1 MANTVGSGKY
11 TYELVERFGTLPS
24 GWTFGSVSAVAT
36 DSQDRVYAFQ
46 RKDPPVVIFDR
57 MGNYVGS
64 WGQNAITDPHGFYI
78 KNDIVYLTD
87 RDDHVALKY
96 TLDGKPL
103 RLIGERGN
111 PSDTGCEKDG
121 GRVLR
126 AAGPFNKPTEMVP
139 GPNGDL
145 YVTDGYRNARV
156 HRFSADG
163 HLISSWG
170 EPGKKGPGEFHLP
183 HSLWIDEQG
192 TIYVCDRENS
202 RIQLFSLE
210 GRYMAQW
217 GDLDRPA
224 DIYIDAND
232 TVYVSDLKPSVTIMD
247 KRGNKIARWDS
258 PNGHGLWA
266 DSHGDIYLADVPGHA
281 VHKYVRRPA

>member
-87 RDDHVALKY
+87 RDDHVVLKY

-103 RLIGERGN
+103 RLIGERSKA
-111 PSDTGCEKDG
+111 SDTGCEKDG

-126 AAGPFNKPTEMVP
+126 AAGPHSTNRPKWSRGRTATSTSPTATATRGSIASP
-139 GPNGDL
+139 P
-145 YVTDGYRNARV
+145 TD
-156 HRFSADG
+156 
-163 HLISSWG
+163 
-170 EPGKKGPGEFHLP
+170 
-183 HSLWIDEQG
+183 
-192 TIYVCDRENS
+192 T
-202 RIQLFSLE
+202 
-210 GRYMAQW
+210 
-217 GDLDRPA
+217 
-224 DIYIDAND
+224 
-232 TVYVSDLKPSVTIMD
+232 
-247 KRGNKIARWDS
+247 
-258 PNGHGLWA
+258 
-266 DSHGDIYLADVPGHA
+266 
-281 VHKYVRRPA
+281 

>member
-1 MANTVGSGKY
+1 MATIVGSGKY

-24 GWTFGSVSAVAT
+24 GWTFGPVSAVAT
-36 DSQDRVYAFQ
+36 DSKDRVYVFQ

-64 WGQNAITDPHGFYI
+64 WGQQAIADPHGFYI
-78 KNDIVYLTD
+78 KNDLVYLTD
-87 RDDHVALKY
+87 RDDHVVLKY

-103 RLIGERGN
+103 KIIGERGKA
-111 PSDTGCEKDG
+111 SDTGCEKDG

-163 HLISSWG
+163 NLISSWG
-170 EPGKKGPGEFHLP
+170 EPGKKEPGEFHLP
-183 HSLWIDEQG
+183 HSIWIDEQG
-192 TIYVCDRENS
+192 TVYICDRENS

-210 GRYMAQW
+210 GRYLAQC

-224 DIYIDAND
+224 DI
-232 TVYVSDLKPSVTIMD
+232 
-247 KRGNKIARWDS
+247 
-258 PNGHGLWA
+258 
-266 DSHGDIYLADVPGHA
+266 
-281 VHKYVRRPA
+281 